1 MTDGIDGESID
12 RKHTESID
20 RWHEIGAERWA
31 QRASGRQCVCIVCPR
46 QMQTLGMVAFLEQAQ
61 PMLDE
66 VGG

>member
-1 MTDGIDGESID
+1 MALTE
-12 RKHTESID
+12 KALTESID

-31 QRASGRQCVCIVCPR
+31 QRARQAAGNFTVCIVCPR

-66 VGG
+66 VGDPHC